1 MDGWMADTQ
10 MNGLTDKW
18 MYDILW
24 NGLITHRFLSN
35 KWMTLMNEWF
45 DGLMNDACSD
55 VCGKVGHL
63 ITLLNDL
70 K

>member
-45 DGLMNDACSD
+45 DGLMNDVFSY
-55 VCGKVGHL
+55 VCGKVCLL
-63 ITLLNDL
+63 ISLLNDL